1 MLYNIYTTEG
11 NTPLGITDW
20 EHLRVMRLDF
30 SERQL
35 YNHRYV
41 KKNKEIEYLYK
52 PRENNAMLKRVG
64 FIARDFHEMR
74 PSGQL
79 AIRFFSILGKY
90 KKQFQIYFYSLKEH
104 PIGQLFYTFGNVRT
118 EDSFNNLA
126 RTIVND
132 EIDILIDMQGFMTN
146 NFTEL
151 LLKKPAP
158 IQIHWL
164 GYPGTLGLPTIDYLV
179 ADDILVPDKSQKY
192 YREKIAYMPH
202 CYQSNNPDFIQTEQ
216 YVKRG
221 YFNLPEDKFI
231 FTHFNSD
238 YKLDRKTWLVWLNI
252 LKKVPDSMLVF
263 TILTSTTEDLFI
275 KQLMNDVYI
284 LGIDVHRVRYLQK
297 EERYKH
303 FNRLQIFNLGLD
315 TYRVNGHTTNADLI
329 CAGVPF
335 ITYTSETYHNRVAK
349 SILNALDLDDLVCH
363 SFDEYT
369 EKAVKLATDKEYYNS
384 VKQKII
390 DNRTKVMFNTYLYTR
405 SFTNLLYSI
414 WDQYHDYPEGERKEI
429 EQIFINDNG
438 EEENRV
444 VEFKPLRL
452 TKFNNHYYGKPKTKW
467 VSYTNKK
474 ITGNIYKVTDLRKQ
488 YLIDYANED
497 ERCIAFTMNGELY
510 DSCIEL
516 KEDRNGKL
524 NKLWVKEDLTEEEE
538 EEDIYKTLNKDYK
551 LPKICLYFY
560 FKYGMEAD
568 SINKICSYLYN
579 QIYLNAELIIISE
592 LGNLPN
598 EGVIFLSEN
607 INFVKYIDNYDNDS
621 LQTILQDNTEAKICI
636 KITLDDIDDLYYV
649 QNIYEERY
657 MDKN

>member
-30 SERQL
+30 TERQL

-52 PRENNAMLKRVG
+52 SRKNNALLKRVG
-64 FIARDFHEMR
+64 FVARDFHEMR

-79 AIRFFSILGKY
+79 AIRFFSILAKY
-90 KKQFQIYFYSLKEH
+90 KKDFQIYFYSLKEH
-104 PIGQLFYTFGNVRT
+104 PISQRFYHFGNVRT

-126 RTIVND
+126 KTIAKD
-132 EIDILIDMQGFMTN
+132 EIDILVDMQGFMSN
-146 NFTEL
+146 NFTDL
-151 LLKKPAP
+151 LLQKPAP

-179 ADDILVPDKSQKY
+179 ADDILIPEKSQKY
-192 YREKIAYMPH
+192 YREKIAYLPH

-263 TILTSTTEDLFI
+263 TVLTSTTEDIFI
-275 KQLMNDVYI
+275 KQLMNDVQI
-284 LGIDVHRVRYLQK
+284 MGININRVRYLSK

-303 FNRLQIFNLGLD
+303 FNRLQLFDLGLD

-335 ITYTSETYHNRVAK
+335 VTYTSDTYHNRVAK
-349 SILNALDLDDLVCH
+349 SILNALDLNDLVCH

-369 EKAVKLATDKEYYNS
+369 EKAVKLATDKEYYKS
-384 VKQKII
+384 VKQKVIE
-390 DNRTKVMFNTYLYTR
+390 NRTKVMFNTYLYTR

-414 WDQYHDYPEGERKEI
+414 WDQYHDHPEGKRKEI
-429 EQIFINDNG
+429 EHIFLNDNG
-438 EEENRV
+438 EEEKRV

-452 TKFNNHYYGKPKTKW
+452 TKFNHHYYGKPKTKW
-467 VSYTNKK
+467 VSYTDKK
-474 ITGNIYKVTDLRKQ
+474 ITGNIYKTTDLRKQ

-497 ERCIAFTMNGELY
+497 EKCVAFTMNGELY
-510 DSCIEL
+510 DSYREL
-516 KEDRNGKL
+516 KELRKGKINRNMG
-524 NKLWVKEDLTEEEE
+524 
-538 EEDIYKTLNKDYK
+538 
-551 LPKICLYFY
+551 
-560 FKYGMEAD
+560 
-568 SINKICSYLYN
+568 
-579 QIYLNAELIIISE
+579 
-592 LGNLPN
+592 
-598 EGVIFLSEN
+598 
-607 INFVKYIDNYDNDS
+607 
-621 LQTILQDNTEAKICI
+621 
-636 KITLDDIDDLYYV
+636 
-649 QNIYEERY
+649 
-657 MDKN
+657 